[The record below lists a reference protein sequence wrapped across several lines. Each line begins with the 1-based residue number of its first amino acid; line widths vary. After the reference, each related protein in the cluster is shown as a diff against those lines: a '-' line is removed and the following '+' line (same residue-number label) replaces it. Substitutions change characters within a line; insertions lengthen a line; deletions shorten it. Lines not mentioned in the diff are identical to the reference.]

1 MNQLMQ
7 KHCMLHSITQKLSQP
22 VSEYRVSGIIFLQSK
37 KGKDMDANYISH
49 TTTVKMAHIVV
60 GP

>member
-1 MNQLMQ
+1 MNQLTQ
-7 KHCMLHSITQKLSQP
+7 KNCMLHSITQKLSQP
-22 VSEYRVSGIIFLQSK
+22 ASEYIVCGIIFLQPK
-37 KGKDMDANYISH
+37 RGKDMDANYISH